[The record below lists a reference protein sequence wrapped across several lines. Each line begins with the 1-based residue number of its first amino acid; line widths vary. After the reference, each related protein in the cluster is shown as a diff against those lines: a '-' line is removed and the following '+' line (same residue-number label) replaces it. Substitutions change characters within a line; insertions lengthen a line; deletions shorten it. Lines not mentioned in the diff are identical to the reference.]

1 MPTMPVVRYRS
12 TVPGTPNSG
21 AATVLVP
28 APAAKAAAANAE
40 THCAGACTKRSNDVL
55 PLSTAKG

>member
-1 MPTMPVVRYRS
+1 
-12 TVPGTPNSG
+12 
-21 AATVLVP
+21 VLVP
-28 APAAKAAAANAE
+28 APAAKAAAATAE